1 MQMTVSAQTTS
12 VDSAGQNTGAI
23 RLWLYLIC
31 FLIFIMVIIGGV
43 TRLTDSGL
51 SITEWKPLLGAIPP
65 LSEASWLQ
73 EFEKYR
79 QIPEYQLQNKGMS
92 LAEFQFIY
100 WWEWGH
106 RFFGRLIGLV
116 YLLPFVW
123 FAWRKAIPKPL
134 YPKLMVLFALGG
146 LQGFVGWWMVFSGLS
161 ERVDVSQYRLATHA
175 TLAFFIFAATFWIA
189 RGLRGPASA
198 GRYQNVSSD
207 IFLVSRLL
215 LVLLFLQLFAGGLV
229 AGLDAGL
236 TYNTWP
242 LMDGSFVPSGL
253 LSDAPGGWL
262 NLFENIQTV
271 QFTHRMLAYLLLA
284 LAVFHLFQIGLRDAG
299 IAGTTAK
306 IVVLV
311 VSIQA
316 VIGITTLLLAVP
328 LWAGVLHQGFAVV
341 VLAVFVMHSQNMRRT
356 ATETAASSMAG

>member
-1 MQMTVSAQTTS
+1 MTVSAQTTAIP
-12 VDSAGQNTGAI
+12 DAAEHNTGAI

-65 LSEASWLQ
+65 WNEANWLQ

-134 YPKLMVLFALGG
+134 YPKLLILFALGG

-161 ERVDVSQYRLATHA
+161 ERVDVSQYRLAVHL
-175 TLAFFIFAATFWIA
+175 TLAFFIFAATLWVA
-189 RGLRGPASA
+189 RGLRGPASTQ
-198 GRYQNVSSD
+198 RYQYVSGGVL
-207 IFLVSRLL
+207 LVSQLL
-215 LVLLFLQLFAGGLV
+215 LILLFLQLFAGGLV
-229 AGLDAGL
+229 AGLDAGM

-242 LMDGSFVPSGL
+242 LMDGSFIPSGL
-253 LSDAPGGWL
+253 LNDAPGGWL

-271 QFTHRMLAYLLLA
+271 QFTHRMVAYLLLA
-284 LAVFHLFQIGLRDAG
+284 LAVFHLFQIGFAKTG

-316 VIGITTLLLAVP
+316 VIGIAALLLAVP
-328 LWAGVLHQGFAVV
+328 LWAGALHQGFAVI
-341 VLAVFVMHSQNMRRT
+341 VLAVFVMHSQNMRR
-356 ATETAASSMAG
+356 AGAETAAARRAS

>member
-1 MQMTVSAQTTS
+1 MTVSAQTTT
-12 VDSAGQNTGAI
+12 VPGAAEPQTGAI

-31 FLIFIMVIIGGV
+31 FLVFIMVIIGGV

-65 LSEASWLQ
+65 LNEASWLQ

-92 LAEFQFIY
+92 LAEFRFIY

-123 FAWRKAIPKPL
+123 FAWRKAIPTPL
-134 YPKLMVLFALGG
+134 YPKLLALFALGG

-161 ERVDVSQYRLATHA
+161 ERVDVSQYRLAVHL
-175 TLAFFIFAATFWIA
+175 TLAFFIFAATLWVA
-189 RGLRGPASA
+189 RGLRGPAAA
-198 GRYQNVSSD
+198 GRYQYVSGGV
-207 IFLVSRLL
+207 FLVSRLL

-242 LMDGSFVPSGL
+242 LMDGSLIPSGL
-253 LSDAPGGWL
+253 LNDAPGGWL

-271 QFTHRMLAYLLLA
+271 QFNHRMLAYLLLA
-284 LAVFHLFQIGLRDAG
+284 LAVFHLFQIGFGDTG
-299 IAGTTAK
+299 IAGKTAK
-306 IVVLV
+306 LVVLA

-316 VIGITTLLLAVP
+316 VIGIVTLLLAVP
-328 LWAGVLHQGFAVV
+328 LWAGALHQGFAVI
-341 VLAVFVMHSQNMRRT
+341 VLAVFVLHSQNIRK
-356 ATETAASSMAG
+356 AGLQAAPAGLAN